1 MKKHPFCF
9 GMPTLD
15 GQAGHA
21 TIRAQARPPTARE
34 AVQGANGRALV
45 VSVRAC
51 RHPLGWR
58 RRHARPR
65 RKAPSSVGSLR
76 RFLLFSTLRKQM
88 NRTAVKSV
96 FAGCHT
102 AILAVCSGGY
112 YLTVTSFNGK
122 LRLGEVSV

>member
-1 MKKHPFCF
+1 MKKSLFF
-9 GMPTLD
+9 LLASTLD

-58 RRHARPR
+58 RLHARPR
-65 RKAPSSVGSLR
+65 RKAPSSVDTFSPSPL
-76 RFLLFSTLRKQM
+76 STLPKQM
-88 NRTAVKSV
+88 NAYAVKSV
-96 FAGCHT
+96 LVGCHA

-122 LRLGEVSV
+122 FLLGEVSV

>member
-1 MKKHPFCF
+1 MNKHLFCF
-9 GMPTLD
+9 GLPTLD

-34 AVQGANGRALV
+34 VVQGANGRALV

-65 RKAPSSVGSLR
+65 RKAPSSVGSFSLSP
-76 RFLLFSTLRKQM
+76 FSTLLKQM
-88 NRTAVKSV
+88 NTHAVKSV
-96 FAGCHT
+96 LVGCHA

-122 LRLGEVSV
+122 FLLGEVSV